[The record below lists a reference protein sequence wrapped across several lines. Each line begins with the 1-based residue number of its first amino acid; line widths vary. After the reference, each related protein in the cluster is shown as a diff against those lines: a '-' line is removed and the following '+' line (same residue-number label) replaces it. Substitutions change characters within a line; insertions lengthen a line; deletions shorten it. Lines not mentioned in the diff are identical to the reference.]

1 MSVEILLLSMLRY
14 EDLYICGFGGMHL
27 KIEMDLKMA
36 KTKIDFLLIYHP
48 TVTVDSASSL

>member
-1 MSVEILLLSMLRY
+1 
-14 EDLYICGFGGMHL
+14 
-27 KIEMDLKMA
+27 MA

>member
-1 MSVEILLLSMLRY
+1 MLRY